1 MKKRL
6 DQATEPVAVEKK
18 KTTIGGQALIEGL
31 MMIGPD
37 KKVMAV
43 RKPDGTIY
51 LEELAMTRWSGL
63 ANVLF
68 VRGSVRLFQQLVTGT
83 RALLRSAELLDE
95 ESVAIPKPVVRQ
107 TVVDSVLSTDVVAD
121 VATDAAADIMTD
133 AVTDTTTDIS
143 TGSTETIESV
153 PTPAKKARRT
163 IKDRFESLNQ
173 KIDHYLTHH
182 SEVMLYLSAVGGI
195 LFSVILFILLPNL
208 LTTGI
213 AHWTNLSAS
222 AGRLSSILL
231 NLIEGVIRITIF
243 IAYLFLASRMS
254 EIQRVWMYHGA
265 EHKTIACYEAEKP
278 LTVENVRLF
287 SRFHPR
293 CGTSFMF
300 LVILVS
306 IIVFSLIGWWSPW
319 INLLIRFVL
328 VPLVAGIAY
337 EIIRLAGRYDNWLT
351 RGISRPGL
359 WLQRLTTA
367 EPNDKI
373 LEVSIAAMQ
382 AVLPEEEGRDQW

>member
-1 MKKRL
+1 MMKKKI
-6 DQATEPVAVEKK
+6 DAAAAPVADEKK

-51 LEELAMTRWSGL
+51 LEELPMSRWSGL

-68 VRGSVRLFQQLVTGT
+68 FRGSVRLFRQLVTGT

-95 ESVAIPKPVVRQ
+95 ESVAIPNPAVRVLEIDLE
-107 TVVDSVLSTDVVAD
+107 TESVQSQATAD
-121 VATDAAADIMTD
+121 DLPEA
-133 AVTDTTTDIS
+133 
-143 TGSTETIESV
+143 GSTETPSR
-153 PTPAKKARRT
+153 KKRRT
-163 IKDRFESLNQ
+163 FKEWRAEQSR

-195 LFSVILFILLPNL
+195 LFSVVLFILLPNL
-208 LTTGI
+208 LTSGI
-213 AHWTNLSAS
+213 SHWTGLTAS
-222 AGRLSSILL
+222 AGRLSSISL
-231 NLIEGVIRITIF
+231 NLIEGAIRITIF
-243 IAYLFLASRMS
+243 ILYLVLASKMA

-265 EHKTIACYEAEKP
+265 EHKTISCYEANMP

-300 LVILVS
+300 IVILVS
-306 IIVFSLIGWWSPW
+306 IVVFSLVGWWSPW

-351 RGISRPGL
+351 RGVSLPGL

-367 EPNDKI
+367 EPNDKM

-382 AVLPEEEGRDQW
+382 AVLPEEEGRDKW